1 MVLRP
6 DKAQPSKIE
15 LYLPRQALLR
25 RVFHVSAAKET
36 EMAKRPSPAAKS
48 ERKPVA
54 AEPAAEP
61 VAVVATISAPEVH
74 KALDVYRTASERAD
88 EVGRPAIE
96 AEASALKHLSDVSGL
111 TLSGSLSSITAKVKA
126 ALAGVNGG

>member
-1 MVLRP
+1 
-6 DKAQPSKIE
+6 
-15 LYLPRQALLR
+15 
-25 RVFHVSAAKET
+25 
-36 EMAKRPSPAAKS
+36 MAKRPSPAAKS

-61 VAVVATISAPEVH
+61 AAVVAAISAPEVH
-74 KALDVYRTASERAD
+74 KALDAYRTASVRAD
-88 EVGRPAIE
+88 LVGRPAIE

-111 TLSGSLSSITAKVKA
+111 TLSGGISTITATVKA